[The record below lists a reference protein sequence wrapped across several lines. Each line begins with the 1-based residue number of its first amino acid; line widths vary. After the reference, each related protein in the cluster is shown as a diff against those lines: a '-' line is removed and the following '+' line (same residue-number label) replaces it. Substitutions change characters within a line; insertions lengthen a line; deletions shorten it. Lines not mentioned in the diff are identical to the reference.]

1 MNWKKLQKFLMTK
14 DTNYLLTRKQELQDK
29 IKKAMSYEEKTLR
42 DELYCINDVL
52 KQKGKV

>member
-1 MNWKKLQKFLMTK
+1 MTK